1 MARASLRHGHARD
14 IAECLSGSASGGVR
28 RRAFQQA
35 QLEARWAE
43 IVGPALARQCAP
55 AALAGAGAGLVLELA
70 TSSAFALRLAMIEA
84 ELVERVN
91 RFLGGPVVARIR
103 LRHALPAPAAGP
115 AAPEPACTEQVCPA
129 PPPPAELRA
138 IADPGLRASL
148 ERLAAGIAT
157 TEGPPVFDDGGARR

>member
-14 IAECLSGSASGGVR
+14 IAGCLTDAVGRGIR
-28 RRAFQQA
+28 CRAFRQA
-35 QLEARWAE
+35 QLETRWAE
-43 IVGPALARQCAP
+43 IVGPVLARQCVP

-70 TSSAFALRLAMIEA
+70 TSSAFAPRLALIEA

-103 LRHALPAPAAGP
+103 LRHVLPASAAGP
-115 AAPEPACTEQVCPA
+115 AAPEPAGTGQACPA

-138 IADPGLRASL
+138 IADPGLRAAL
-148 ERLAAGIAT
+148 ERLATGIAT